1 MDHWK
6 LGYVRWYNR
15 KVHLLE
21 IKIVLFQLRAH
32 YSMTDETT
40 IEPNRDK
47 TIARIEALLFVAAGA
62 VSPTHLSTALD
73 LPIHEIEYNLEILEQ
88 RLSSEIQPR
97 GLRLQ
102 RHHGR
107 VLLTTSPDL
116 AIDVEKFLGLE
127 TSTKLSRAALE
138 TLAII
143 AYQQPVTRPEIDAV
157 RGVSSDGVLKSL
169 LSKGLVQEIGRAE
182 RPGRPI
188 LFTTTSD
195 FLQHFGLNSLEELP
209 PLSLDYFNPPT
220 DPNFTEDL

>member
-1 MDHWK
+1 
-6 LGYVRWYNR
+6 
-15 KVHLLE
+15 
-21 IKIVLFQLRAH
+21 
-32 YSMTDETT
+32 MTDETNT
-40 IEPNRDK
+40 EHNRET
-47 TIARIEALLFVAAGA
+47 TIARLEALLFVAAGP
-62 VSPTHLSTALD
+62 VSPLQLASALE
-73 LPIHEIEYNLEILEQ
+73 LPLHEIEKNLIILDQ
-88 RLSSEIQPR
+88 RLSSDIKPR

-102 RHHGR
+102 RNHGR
-107 VLLTTSPDL
+107 IQITTSPGL
-116 AIDVEKFLGLE
+116 ATDVEKFLGLE
-127 TSTKLSRAALE
+127 TSNKLSRAALE

-209 PLSLDYFNPPT
+209 PLSLDFLKPPAT
-220 DPNFTEDL
+220 PNYPED